1 LTKNIC
7 VIEKFLPF
15 VRNSL
20 LCPCTFYAYMIC
32 NIQSGC
38 MQFRLIKVF
47 LELWHLINAIMSEGN
62 IDYYSVVAIDL

>member
-7 VIEKFLPF
+7 CYREISSFF

-20 LCPCTFYAYMIC
+20 LCPSTFCAYMIC

-38 MQFRLIKVF
+38 VQFRLINVF
-47 LELWHLINAIMSEGN
+47 LELWHLINAMMSEGN
-62 IDYYSVVAIDL
+62 IDYYNVVIDL